1 LFALKNLGRF
11 FRLRLA
17 SLDTSF
23 SIEWSFAPF
32 TYAPFIP
39 VNYTD
44 GRQVAM
50 KKLTAKINKLTKE
63 VGRKETCVKFM
74 FFFLTVNHGCR
85 SIFTHRLFLS
95 LPPPPL
101 SVCHSGVL
109 PPLFSTHSNTPP
121 RHFVETKRN
130 SH

>member
-63 VGRKETCVKFM
+63 VGRKETRVKFM
-74 FFFLTVNHGCR
+74 FF
-85 SIFTHRLFLS
+85 LS
-95 LPPPPL
+95 P
-101 SVCHSGVL
+101 
-109 PPLFSTHSNTPP
+109 
-121 RHFVETKRN
+121 
-130 SH
+130 